1 MSAAERPAGPTLYI
15 IDYFA
20 QLFRAYHA
28 IRGGMSSPVTKE
40 PTNATFGYVGMLLK
54 VLREYKPDYLV
65 VAMDKSGDR
74 ETFRSTIYPEY
85 KANREPPPLDFRPQA
100 TRCLQLTSLLGIP
113 VFGVE
118 TFEADDVIA
127 TLVTRLR
134 AEQPDLNIRIISKDK
149 DLEQLLDD
157 HVAIADVH
165 KDELITVASLR
176 EKKGITPGQVI
187 DMLALMGDTVDNV
200 PGVKGIG
207 PKTAAE
213 LIQQYGTLDNLLA
226 HLDEIKGKKRENI
239 EAARNLLPM
248 SRELV
253 TLRRDVNLDFDLDR
267 AAVRLD
273 AIPVEKVIAAF
284 KELGFNR
291 MQDDLRAVVGSEA
304 VEATPDAPSAPP
316 ARSRTAPDDS
326 QGSLFAAVAD
336 ETRADTQAQR
346 ETKRGV
352 YECIRSAKQLDAVI
366 AQLKSAEIVSIDT
379 ETTAINPMQAQLCGI
394 CLSIEVGRGWYV
406 PVRSPQPQSH
416 LDARTVIERLRPVL
430 EDPKRPKCGH
440 NIKYDWLILKQA
452 GIHLHGVV
460 ADTMI
465 ASYVVDSSRPSHGL
479 DPLAQSLLNYH
490 CIPISDLIGRS
501 GRGQTQKRFDEV
513 PLDLATKY
521 AAEDADITLRLW
533 RHFEPQIKAM
543 KLRRLFDDLEMPL
556 VEVLASMELAGIR
569 VDPDI
574 LDAQRKLLLK
584 RIDDLRRSLVDA
596 APHSFNPDSPKQL
609 AAVLFNKATDDPPG
623 LGLKPLKKGKT
634 GPSTDIEVLEKIA
647 LDPSIKTEIP
657 RLILEYRQLT
667 KLVNTYLVALKE
679 AIDPDTGRVHASFHQ
694 TVAATGRLS
703 SSDPNLQNIPI
714 RTDVG
719 RQIRAAFIAP
729 PGFQLIT
736 ADYSQI
742 ELRLLAHL
750 SEDESLIEA
759 FRTDQDIHTA
769 VAAEVYGVVPE
780 NVTREQ
786 RNSAK
791 MVNFGIIYGITAFG
805 LARRLG
811 EGVSNEQAAGIIA
824 DYKARYPG
832 IDRFMQE
839 CVAKA
844 HRLGYVET
852 MLGRRRAVPQVES
865 RNPNEK
871 QLGERIAI
879 NSVVQGS
886 AADLIKLAMI
896 DLHRRLPDE
905 FPGTRMLLQ
914 IHDEL
919 VFEVPEKAVKRVMP
933 FVVERMESAMQ
944 LRVPLKVDAAAAGNW
959 LEGK

>member
-1 MSAAERPAGPTLYI
+1 MSAGKAPKTIYI

-28 IRGGMSSPVTKE
+28 IRGGMSSPVTNE

-100 TRCLQLTSLLGIP
+100 TRCLELTELMGIP

-127 TLVTRLR
+127 TLVTHLR
-134 AEQPDLNIRIISKDK
+134 KEQPDLNIRIVSKDK

-165 KDELITVASLR
+165 KDELITVESLK
-176 EKKGITPGQVI
+176 EKKGITPQQVI

-207 PKTAAE
+207 PKTAAQ
-213 LIQQYGTLDNLLA
+213 LIHEYGTLDNLLA

-239 EAARNLLPM
+239 EAAKDALPL
-248 SRELV
+248 SKTLV
-253 TLRRDVNLDFDLDR
+253 TLRHDVPLEFDLGQTEVHLE
-267 AAVRLD
+267 AL
-273 AIPVEKVIAAF
+273 PVEKLIEAF

-291 MQDDLRAVVGSEA
+291 MQDDLRAVVGEQDAVTSGGEA
-304 VEATPDAPSAPP
+304 SSARP
-316 ARSRTAPDDS
+316 ARQSTDAID
-326 QGSLFAAVAD
+326 GGLFAGVVD
-336 ETRADTQAQR
+336 EVRSDTQAQR
-346 ETKRGV
+346 ETKRGN
-352 YECIRSAKQLDAVI
+352 YECVRTVKQLDAVI
-366 AQLKSAEIVSIDT
+366 RQLAKAEIISVDA
-379 ETTAINPMQAQLCGI
+379 ETTGLNPMQADLCGI
-394 CLSIEVGRGWYV
+394 CLSVEVGKGWYI
-406 PVRSPQPQSH
+406 PVRSPEPQSH
-416 LDARTVIERLRPVL
+416 LDTTTVVDRLRPIL

-440 NIKYDWLILKQA
+440 NIKYDWLVLKRA
-452 GIHLHGVV
+452 GLHLRGVAV
-460 ADTMI
+460 DTMI
-465 ASYVVDSSRPSHGL
+465 ASYVVDSNRPSHGL
-479 DPLAQSLLNYH
+479 DPLAQALLHYH
-490 CIPISDLIGRS
+490 CIPISDLIGRAT
-501 GRGQTQKRFDEV
+501 RGNPQKTFDQV
-513 PLDLATKY
+513 PLDLATEY
-521 AAEDADITLRLW
+521 AAEDADVTLRLW
-533 RHFEPQIKAM
+533 KHFEPQLNAM
-543 KLRRLFDDLEMPL
+543 KLRKLFDETEMPL
-556 VEVLASMELAGIR
+556 VEVLATMEYSGIR

-574 LDAQRKLLLK
+574 LDAQRELLAK
-584 RIDDLRRSLVDA
+584 RIDKLRQQLIDA
-596 APHSFNPDSPKQL
+596 APHAFNPDSPKQL
-609 AAVLFNKATDDPPG
+609 AAALFNAPDADPPG
-623 LGLKPLKKGKT
+623 LGLKPLKKNKT
-634 GPSTDIEVLEKIA
+634 GPSTDIEVLEKLA
-647 LDPSIKTEIP
+647 ADPGIESQIP
-657 RLILEYRQLT
+657 QLIVEYRQLT
-667 KLVNTYLVALKE
+667 KLVNTYLVALKGC
-679 AIDPDTGRVHASFHQ
+679 IDPDTGRIHASFHQ

-714 RTDVG
+714 RTEVG
-719 RQIRAAFIAP
+719 RQIRAAFVAP

-742 ELRLLAHL
+742 ELRILAHL
-750 SEDESLIEA
+750 SQDETLIDA
-759 FRTDQDIHTA
+759 FRNDLDIHTA
-769 VAAEVYGVVPE
+769 VAAEVYGVALKD
-780 NVTREQ
+780 VTREQ

-811 EGVSNEQAAGIIA
+811 EGVSNEQAATIIN

-832 IDRFMQE
+832 IDRFLGE
-839 CVAKA
+839 CVSKAK
-844 HRLGYVET
+844 RQGYVET

-865 RNPNEK
+865 RNPNER
-871 QLGERIAI
+871 QLGDRIAI

-896 DLHRRLPDE
+896 DLHRQLPDQY
-905 FPGTRMLLQ
+905 PGTRMLLQ

-919 VFEVPEKAVKRVMP
+919 VFEVPDKDVPRVMP
-933 FVVERMESAMQ
+933 FVVERMESAMK
-944 LRVPLKVDAAAAGNW
+944 LRVPLKVEAAAAGNW

>member
-1 MSAAERPAGPTLYI
+1 MSAAKADAGKTIYI

-100 TRCLQLTSLLGIP
+100 TRCLELTSLMGIP

-127 TLVTRLR
+127 TLVTHLR
-134 AEQPDLNIRIISKDK
+134 KEQPDLNIRIVSKDK

-165 KDELITVASLR
+165 KDELVTVETLR
-176 EKKGITPGQVI
+176 EKKGITPQQVI

-207 PKTAAE
+207 PKTAAQ
-213 LIQQYGTLDNLLA
+213 LIGEYGTLDNLLA
-226 HLDEIKGKKRENI
+226 HLDEIKGKRRENI
-239 EAARNLLPM
+239 EAAKDALPL
-248 SRELV
+248 SKTLV
-253 TLRRDVNLDFDLDR
+253 TLRHDVPLEFDLGQSE
-267 AAVRLD
+267 VHLD
-273 AIPVEKVIAAF
+273 ALPVEKLIEAF

-291 MQDDLRAVVGSEA
+291 MQDDLRAVVGG
-304 VEATPDAPSAPP
+304 EATSDEVKPSSPP
-316 ARSRTAPDDS
+316 AKLNDAID
-326 QGSLFAAVAD
+326 GGLFAGVVD
-336 ETRADTQAQR
+336 EVRSDTQAQR
-346 ETKRGV
+346 ETKRGT
-352 YECIRSAKQLDAVI
+352 YECVRTSKQLDAV
-366 AQLKSAEIVSIDT
+366 ARQLTQADMISIDT
-379 ETTAINPMQAQLCGI
+379 ETTGINPMQAELCGV
-394 CLSIEVGRGWYV
+394 CLSVEVGKGWYI
-406 PVRSPQPQSH
+406 PVRSPEPDKH
-416 LDARTVIERLRPVL
+416 LDAATVINALRPIL

-440 NIKYDWLILKQA
+440 NIKYDWIILKRA
-452 GIHLHGVV
+452 GINLRGAGV
-460 ADTMI
+460 DTMI
-465 ASYVVDSSRPSHGL
+465 ASYVVDSSRPSHGM
-479 DPLAQSLLNYH
+479 DPLAQALLNYH
-490 CIPISDLIGRS
+490 CIPISDLIGKAT
-501 GRGQTQKRFDEV
+501 RGNPQKTFDQV
-513 PLDLATKY
+513 PLDLAAEY
-521 AAEDADITLRLW
+521 AAEDADVTLRLW
-533 RHFEPQIKAM
+533 KYFEPQLAAM
-543 KLRRLFDDLEMPL
+543 KLRKLFDDLEMPL
-556 VEVLASMELAGIR
+556 VEVLATMEFNGIR

-574 LDAQRKLLLK
+574 LDEQRHLLAK
-584 RIDDLRRSLVDA
+584 RIDKLRQQLIDA
-596 APHSFNPDSPKQL
+596 APHAFNPDSPKQL
-609 AAVLFNKATDDPPG
+609 AAALFNAPEADPPG

-634 GPSTDIEVLEKIA
+634 GPSTDIEVLEKLA
-647 LDPSIKTEIP
+647 ADPSITSQIP
-657 RLILEYRQLT
+657 QLIVEYRQLT
-667 KLVNTYLVALKE
+667 KLVNTYLVALK
-679 AIDPDTGRVHASFHQ
+679 ACIDPETGRIHASFHQ

-714 RTDVG
+714 RTEVG
-719 RQIRAAFIAP
+719 RQIRAAFVAP

-742 ELRLLAHL
+742 ELRILAHL
-750 SEDESLIEA
+750 SQDETLIDA
-759 FRTDQDIHTA
+759 FRNDLDIHTA
-769 VAAEVYGVVPE
+769 VAAEVYGVDLKD
-780 NVTREQ
+780 VTREQ

-811 EGVSNEQAAGIIA
+811 EGVSNEQAATIIN

-832 IDRFMQE
+832 IDRFLGE
-839 CVAKA
+839 CVSKAK
-844 HRLGYVET
+844 RQGYVET
-852 MLGRRRAVPQVES
+852 MMGRRRAVPQVES
-865 RNPNEK
+865 RNPNER

-896 DLHRRLPDE
+896 DLHRQLPDQ
-905 FPGTRMLLQ
+905 FPAARMLLQ

-919 VFEVPEKAVKRVMP
+919 VFEVPDKDVPRVMP
-933 FVVERMESAMQ
+933 FVIERMESAMK
-944 LRVPLKVDAAAAGNW
+944 LRVPLKVEAAAAGNW

>member
-1 MSAAERPAGPTLYI
+1 MSAAKPTVGKTLYI

-54 VLREYKPDYLV
+54 VLRHYKPDYLIV
-65 VAMDKSGDR
+65 VMDKSGDR
-74 ETFRSTIYPEY
+74 ETFRSTIYPQY

-100 TRCLQLTSLLGIP
+100 TRCLELTSLMGIP
-113 VFGVE
+113 IFGVE

-134 AEQPDLNIRIISKDK
+134 QEQPGLNIRIVSKDK

-165 KDELITVASLR
+165 KDELITIESLR
-176 EKKGITPGQVI
+176 EKKGITPQQVI

-207 PKTAAE
+207 PKTASE
-213 LIQQYGTLDNLLA
+213 LIQQYGTLDNLLT

-239 EAARNLLPM
+239 EAALDTLPM
-248 SRELV
+248 SKVLV
-253 TLRRDVNLDFDLDR
+253 TLRHDVPLDFDLGQSE
-267 AAVRLD
+267 VHLD
-273 AIPVEKVIAAF
+273 ALPVEKLIEAF

-291 MQDDLRAVVGSEA
+291 MQDDLRAVVGGEPTAASDDESSSPP
-304 VEATPDAPSAPP
+304 TRRSNDAI
-316 ARSRTAPDDS
+316 D
-326 QGSLFAAVAD
+326 GGLFAGVVD
-336 ETRADTQAQR
+336 EVRSDTQAQR
-346 ETKRGV
+346 ETKRGN
-352 YECIRSAKQLDAVI
+352 YECVRTAKQLDAVI
-366 AQLKSAEIVSIDT
+366 KQLAKADIISIDT
-379 ETTAINPMQAQLCGI
+379 ETTGLNPMQADLCGL
-394 CLSIEVGRGWYV
+394 CLSIEVGEGWYI
-406 PVRSPQPQSH
+406 PVRSPEPDTH
-416 LDARTVIERLRPVL
+416 LDAATVIQVLRPIL

-440 NIKYDWLILKQA
+440 NIKYDWLILKRA
-452 GIHLHGVV
+452 GLHLRGIAV
-460 ADTMI
+460 DTMI

-479 DPLAQSLLNYH
+479 DPLAQALLHYY
-490 CIPISDLIGRS
+490 CIPISDLIGKAT
-501 GRGQTQKRFDEV
+501 RGNPQKTFDQV
-513 PLDLATKY
+513 PLDLATEY
-521 AAEDADITLRLW
+521 AAEDADVTLRLW
-533 RHFEPQIKAM
+533 KHFEPQLNAM
-543 KLRRLFDDLEMPL
+543 KLRQLFDETEMPL
-556 VEVLASMELAGIR
+556 VEVLATMEWCGIR

-574 LDAQRKLLLK
+574 LDAQRELLAV
-584 RIDDLRRSLVDA
+584 RIDKLRQKLIDA
-596 APHSFNPDSPKQL
+596 APHAFNPDSPRQL
-609 AAVLFNKATDDPPG
+609 AAALFNAPDADPPG
-623 LGLKPLKKGKT
+623 LGLKPLKKNKT
-634 GPSTDIEVLEKIA
+634 GPSTDIEVLEKLA
-647 LDPSIKTEIP
+647 ADPSITSQIP
-657 RLILEYRQLT
+657 QLIVEYRQLT
-667 KLVNTYLVALKE
+667 KLVNTYLVALKDS
-679 AIDPDTGRVHASFHQ
+679 IDPDTGRIHASFHQ

-714 RTDVG
+714 RTEVG
-719 RQIRAAFIAP
+719 RQIRAAFVAP

-750 SEDESLIEA
+750 SQDETLIEA
-759 FRTDQDIHTA
+759 FRNDQDIHTA
-769 VAAEVYGVVPE
+769 VAAEVYGVDLKD
-780 NVTREQ
+780 VTRDQ

-805 LARRLG
+805 LSRRLG
-811 EGVSNEQAAGIIA
+811 EGVGNSQAQQIID

-832 IDRFMQE
+832 IDRFLGE
-839 CVAKA
+839 CVSKA
-844 HRLGYVET
+844 RRQGYVET

-865 RNPNEK
+865 RNPNER

-896 DLHRRLPDE
+896 DLHRQLPDT

-919 VFEVPEKAVKRVMP
+919 VFEVPEKDVPRVMP
-933 FVVERMESAMQ
+933 FVVDRMESAMK
-944 LRVPLKVDAAAAGNW
+944 LRVPLKVEAAAAGNW

>member
-1 MSAAERPAGPTLYI
+1 MSAARADAGKTIYI

-65 VAMDKSGDR
+65 VAIDKSGDR

-85 KANREPPPLDFRPQA
+85 KANREPPPMDFRPQA
-100 TRCLQLTSLLGIP
+100 TRSLELTEMMGIP

-134 AEQPDLNIRIISKDK
+134 KEQPALNIRIVSKDK

-165 KDELITVASLR
+165 KDELITVETLR
-176 EKKGITPGQVI
+176 EKKGITPQQVI

-207 PKTAAE
+207 PKTAAQ
-213 LIQQYGTLDNLLA
+213 LIGEYGTLDNLLA
-226 HLDEIKGKKRENI
+226 HLDEIKGKRRENI
-239 EAARNLLPM
+239 EAAKDALPL
-248 SRELV
+248 SKTLV
-253 TLRRDVNLDFDLDR
+253 TLRHDVPLEFDLDA
-267 AAVRLD
+267 AAVDID
-273 AIPVEKVIAAF
+273 AIPVDKVIAAF

-291 MQDDLRAVVGSEA
+291 MQDDLRAVTGG
-304 VEATPDAPSAPP
+304 EATGDATGDAPAPTRASKP
-316 ARSRTAPDDS
+316 ADAID
-326 QGSLFAAVAD
+326 GGLFAGVVD
-336 ETRADTQAQR
+336 EVRSDTQAQR
-346 ETKRGV
+346 ETKRGS
-352 YECIRSAKQLDAVI
+352 YECVRTTKQLEAVVM
-366 AQLKSAEIVSIDT
+366 QLTQADMISIDT
-379 ETTAINPMQAQLCGI
+379 ETTGINPMQAQLCGV
-394 CLSIEVGRGWYV
+394 CLSVEVGKGWYI
-406 PVRSPQPQSH
+406 PVRSPEPAKH
-416 LDARTVIERLRPVL
+416 LDATTVVNALRPVL
-430 EDPKRPKCGH
+430 EDPRRPKCGH
-440 NIKYDWLILKQA
+440 NIKYDWIILKRA
-452 GIHLHGVV
+452 GIDLRGADV
-460 ADTMI
+460 DTMI
-465 ASYVVDSSRPSHGL
+465 ASYVVDSSRPSHGM
-479 DPLAQSLLNYH
+479 DPLAQALLNYH
-490 CIPISDLIGRS
+490 CIPISDLIGKAT
-501 GRGQTQKRFDEV
+501 RGKPQKTFDQV
-513 PLDLATKY
+513 PLDLAAEY
-521 AAEDADITLRLW
+521 AAEDADVTLRLW
-533 RHFEPQIKAM
+533 RYFEPQLSAM
-543 KLRRLFDDLEMPL
+543 KLRKLFDDLEMPL
-556 VEVLASMELAGIR
+556 VEVLATMEFNGIR
-569 VDPDI
+569 VDAGI
-574 LDAQRKLLLK
+574 LDQQRELLAK
-584 RIDDLRRSLVDA
+584 RIEDLRQSLIDA
-596 APHSFNPDSPKQL
+596 APHAFNPDSPKQL
-609 AAVLFNKATDDPPG
+609 AAALFNAPDADPPG

-634 GPSTDIEVLEKIA
+634 GPSTDIEVLEKLA
-647 LDPSIKTEIP
+647 ADPSITSQIP
-657 RLILEYRQLT
+657 QLIVEYRQLT

-679 AIDPDTGRVHASFHQ
+679 SIDPDTGRIHASFHQ

-714 RTDVG
+714 RTEVG
-719 RQIRAAFIAP
+719 RQIRAAFVAP

-742 ELRLLAHL
+742 ELRILAHL
-750 SEDESLIEA
+750 SQDETLIDA
-759 FRTDQDIHTA
+759 FRNDLDIHTA
-769 VAAEVYGVVPE
+769 VAAEVYGIDLKD
-780 NVTREQ
+780 VTREQ

-811 EGVSNEQAAGIIA
+811 EGVSNEQAATIIN

-832 IDRFMQE
+832 IDRFLGE
-839 CVAKA
+839 CVSKAK
-844 HRLGYVET
+844 RQGYVET
-852 MLGRRRAVPQVES
+852 MMGRRRAVPQVES
-865 RNPNEK
+865 RNPNER

-896 DLHRRLPDE
+896 DLHRQLPDQ
-905 FPGTRMLLQ
+905 FPAARMLLQ

-919 VFEVPEKAVKRVMP
+919 VFEVPEKDVPRVMP
-933 FVVERMESAMQ
+933 FVIDRMESAME
-944 LRVPLKVDAAAAGNW
+944 LRVPLKVEAAAAGNW

>member
-1 MSAAERPAGPTLYI
+1 MTKTLYI

-28 IRGGMSSPVTKE
+28 IRTGMSSPVTKE

-54 VLREYKPDYLV
+54 VLREYKPDYLI

-100 TRCLQLTSLLGIP
+100 SRCIELTEMLGIP

-127 TLVTRLR
+127 SLVTHLR
-134 AEQPDLNIRIISKDK
+134 AEQPDLHIRIVSKDK

-165 KDELITVASLR
+165 KDELITVETLLD
-176 EKKGITPGQVI
+176 KKGITPAQVI

-207 PKTAAE
+207 PKTAAQ
-213 LIQQYGTLDNLLA
+213 LIHEYGTLDNLLA
-226 HLDEIKGKKRENI
+226 NLEEIKGKRRENI
-239 EAARNLLPM
+239 EAAREMLPM

-253 TLRRDVNLDFDLDR
+253 TLRRDVPLDIDLDR
-267 AAVRLD
+267 AAVRVE
-273 AIPVEKVIAAF
+273 AIPVQQVLAAF

-291 MQDDLRAVVGSEA
+291 LQDELRAVVGGAEA
-304 VEATPDAPSAPP
+304 EEAAPAAKAPP
-316 ARSRTAPDDS
+316 KAPAAEPGGLFSHLVDEERSDHQAR
-326 QGSLFAAVAD
+326 
-336 ETRADTQAQR
+336 R
-346 ETKRGV
+346 ETKRGK
-352 YECIRSAKQLDAVI
+352 YECVRTLKQLDEVI
-366 AQLKSAEIVSIDT
+366 KRLASAPIISIDT
-379 ETTAINPMQAQLCGI
+379 ETTGIDPMRAQLCGV
-394 CLSIEVGRGWYV
+394 CLSIEAGSGWYI
-406 PVRSPQPQSH
+406 PVRSPEPGTH
-416 LDARTVIERLRPVL
+416 LDAAMVLERLRPILV
-430 EDPKRPKCGH
+430 DPSKPKCGH
-440 NIKYDWLILKQA
+440 NIKYDWIIFRQA
-452 GIHLHGVV
+452 GIELRGMAV
-460 ADTMI
+460 DTMI

-479 DPLAQSLLNYH
+479 DPLAQALLHYH
-490 CIPISDLIGRS
+490 CIPISDLIGHAA
-501 GRGQTQKRFDEV
+501 RGKPQKCFDEV
-513 PLDLATKY
+513 PLELATEY
-521 AAEDADITLRLW
+521 AAEDADVTLRLW
-533 RHFEPQIKAM
+533 ECFEPQLAAM
-543 KLRRLFDDLEMPL
+543 KLRKLFDEVEMPL
-556 VEVLASMELAGIR
+556 VEVLAAMEHSGIR

-574 LDAQRKLLLK
+574 LDQQRQLLAK
-584 RIDDLRRSLVDA
+584 RIDSLRQSLIDA
-596 APHSFNPDSPKQL
+596 APHAFNPDSPKQL
-609 AAVLFNKATDDPPG
+609 AAALFNASTADPPG
-623 LGLKPLKKGKT
+623 LGLKILKKGKT
-634 GPSTDIEVLEKIA
+634 GPSTDIEVLEKLA
-647 LDPSIKTEIP
+647 ADPNIDSPIP
-657 RLILEYRQLT
+657 QLIVEYRQLT

-679 AIDPDTGRVHASFHQ
+679 CISPDTGRIHASFNQ

-719 RQIRAAFIAP
+719 RQIRAAFVAP
-729 PGFQLIT
+729 PAYQLIT

-750 SEDESLIEA
+750 SQDEGLIEA
-759 FRTDQDIHTA
+759 FRSDQDIHTA
-769 VAAEVYGVVPE
+769 VAAYVHGVEPGS
-780 NVTREQ
+780 VTREQ

-811 EGVSNEQAAGIIA
+811 QGVSNEQAARIIA

-832 IDRFMQE
+832 IDVFLQE

-852 MLGRRRAVPQVES
+852 MLGRRRAVPQVTS
-865 RNPNEK
+865 RNPNER

-896 DLHRRLPDE
+896 DLHRQLPAR
-905 FPGTRMLLQ
+905 FPAARMLLQ

-919 VFEVPEKAVKRVMP
+919 VFEVPEQDVPRVLP

-944 LRVPLKVDAAAAGNW
+944 LRVPLKVEAAAAENW

>member
-1 MSAAERPAGPTLYI
+1 MSPNHAAGGKTLYI

-28 IRGGMSSPVTKE
+28 IPSGMSSPVTKE

-54 VLREYKPDYLV
+54 VLREYKPDYLI

-85 KANREPPPLDFRPQA
+85 KANREPPPLNFRPQA
-100 TRCLQLTSLLGIP
+100 TRCLKLTEMLGIP

-127 TLVTRLR
+127 SLVTRLR
-134 AEQPDLNIRIISKDK
+134 AEHPDLSIRIVSKDK

-165 KDELITVASLR
+165 KDELITVESLR
-176 EKKGITPGQVI
+176 EKKGITPEQVI
-187 DMLALMGDTVDNV
+187 DMLALMGDAVDNV

-213 LIQQYGTLDNLLA
+213 LIHQYGSLDNLLA
-226 HLDEIKGKKRENI
+226 HLDEIKGRKRENI

-248 SRELV
+248 SRQLV
-253 TLRRDVNLDFDLDR
+253 TLRRDIKLDFDLDR

-273 AIPVEKVIAAF
+273 AIPVDQVIAAF

-291 MQDDLRAVVGSEA
+291 LQDELRAVVGGEAGAASE
-304 VEATPDAPSAPP
+304 VKSPQTAPRQRP
-316 ARSRTAPDDS
+316 ARGDE
-326 QGSLFAAVAD
+326 GGLFAGLAGEARVD
-336 ETRADTQAQR
+336 VQAQR
-346 ETKRGV
+346 ETKRGA
-352 YECIRSAKQLDAVI
+352 YECVRTAGQLDAII
-366 AQLKSAEIVSIDT
+366 AQLRTAEIISIDT
-379 ETTAINPMQAQLCGI
+379 ETTSINPMQARLCGI
-394 CLSIEVGRGWYV
+394 CLSIEPGRGWYI
-406 PVRSPQPQSH
+406 PVRSPESDSH
-416 LDARTVIERLRPVL
+416 LDEKGALERLGPIL
-430 EDPKRPKCGH
+430 EDASRPKVGH
-440 NIKYDWLILKQA
+440 NIKYDWIILRRC
-452 GIHLHGVV
+452 GVHLRGVV

-490 CIPISDLIGRS
+490 CIPISDLIGRA

-513 PLDLATKY
+513 PLDLATQY

-543 KLRRLFDDLEMPL
+543 NLRRLFDDLEMPL
-556 VEVLASMELAGIR
+556 VEVLASMEHAGIR

-574 LDAQRKLLLK
+574 LDAQRELLLK
-584 RIDDLRRSLVDA
+584 RIDGLRRRLVDA
-596 APHSFNPDSPKQL
+596 APHPFNPDSPKQL
-609 AAVLFNKATDDPPG
+609 AAVLFNKPTDDPPG

-647 LDPSIKTEIP
+647 IDPSIKTEIP
-657 RLILEYRQLT
+657 GLIVEYRQLT

-714 RTDVG
+714 RTEVG
-719 RQIRAAFIAP
+719 RQIRAAFVAP

-750 SEDESLIEA
+750 SEDETLIEA
-759 FRTDQDIHTA
+759 FRNDQDIHTA
-769 VAAEVYGVVPE
+769 VAARIYGVQPE
-780 NVTREQ
+780 EVTREQ

-805 LARRLG
+805 LSRRLG
-811 EGVSNEQAAGIIA
+811 ESMSNEQAAGIIA

-865 RNPNEK
+865 RNPAEQ

-896 DLHRRLPDE
+896 DLHRRLPE
-905 FPGTRMLLQ
+905 EHPGTRMLLQ

-919 VFEVPEKAVKRVMP
+919 VFEVPEKDVAEVMP
-933 FVVERMESAMQ
+933 FVIERMESAMK
-944 LRVPLKVDAAAAGNW
+944 LRVPLKVEAAAAGNW